1 MPFLFS
7 EAEYEDAIIE
17 LYQQMGYDYVYGPNV
32 VRDYTDPLFQDVLT
46 SSIENINR
54 DLPSAAIQEALRKI
68 QNMEFN

>member
-1 MPFLFS
+1 MHFLFS

-32 VRDYTDPLFQDVLT
+32 ERDYTDPLYQDVLT

-68 QNMEFN
+68 QNMEN